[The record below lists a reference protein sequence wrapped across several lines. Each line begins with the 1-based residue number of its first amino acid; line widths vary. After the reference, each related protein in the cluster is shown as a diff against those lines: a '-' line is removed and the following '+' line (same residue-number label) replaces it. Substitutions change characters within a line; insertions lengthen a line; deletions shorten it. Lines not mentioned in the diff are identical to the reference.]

1 MVFLP
6 VRKCRIHTAPTA
18 WHGARR
24 NVFCVDYSVGGRWV
38 SRRAGEPLQSRFKLA
53 ALRWPERDLVF
64 DDGTV
69 LPTLAFQDTAQ
80 AL

>member
-1 MVFLP
+1 M
-6 VRKCRIHTAPTA
+6 
-18 WHGARR
+18 
-24 NVFCVDYSVGGRWV
+24 FCVDYSVGGRWV